1 MKQGDKPGKP
11 NLNQPAPR
19 KPYHDLL
26 DEIFAKAQ
34 ADGHFTN
41 LPGEGKPL
49 KFEDDELVPSD
60 DRLGY
65 RMLKTAGFAPPWVE
79 ARRSIDQE
87 RAALARWLADAQRRV
102 KHLDAKGRAALQIA
116 YKRKLNELQGMITN
130 FNLTA
135 PHGVEHLEGLRM
147 AEELARLSE

>member
-1 MKQGDKPGKP
+1 MKQGDQSGKP
-11 NLNQPAPR
+11 KLGPPAPR

-34 ADGHFTN
+34 ADGHFSN

-49 KFEDDELVPSD
+49 KLDGDDLVPND
-60 DRLGY
+60 ERLGY

-87 RAALARWLADAQRRV
+87 RTEIARWLADAQRRLNY
-102 KHLDAKGRAALQIA
+102 LDAKGQAALRVA
-116 YKRKLNELQGMITN
+116 YKRKLTALQGMITN

-135 PHGVEHLEGLRM
+135 PPGVVHLEGVRM
-147 AEELARLSE
+147 AEELAKLST

>member
-1 MKQGDKPGKP
+1 MKQGDRGGKP
-11 NLNQPAPR
+11 KLGPPMPR

-34 ADGHFTN
+34 ADGHFSN

-49 KFEDDELVPSD
+49 KFDDDDMVPD
-60 DRLGY
+60 EDRLAY

-87 RAALARWLADAQRRV
+87 RAEIARWLADAQRRLL
-102 KHLDAKGRAALQIA
+102 HLDAKGQVALHVA
-116 YKRKLNELQGMITN
+116 YKRKLTALQGMITN

-135 PHGVEHLEGLRM
+135 PAGVEHLEGVRM
-147 AEELARLSE
+147 AEELAKLSA